1 MELLA
6 NILVLLLMAAFV
18 AAAVKVFHHA
28 IGSPSIKS
36 DGGIDFKTNR
46 ILGRYGRWLVINQV
60 KLMNKEVERQSQD
73 FKEMIR
79 RGFEETKDELKE
91 KERVASGKENRAADY
106 SDANLKRYYSPNP
119 IEVTKINTQGKV
131 SIWLPLG
138 MCLICFGTWFSVAS
152 FLAIL
157 PILGFS
163 LWWLPFVAA
172 SSTMIAARI

>member
-46 ILGRYGRWLVINQV
+46 ILGVYGRWLVINQV
-60 KLMNKEVERQSQD
+60 KLMNEEVKTQS
-73 FKEMIR
+73 EA
-79 RGFEETKDELKE
+79 FEKLKADLKE
-91 KERVASGKENRAADY
+91 KERIASGKENRAADY
-106 SDANLKRYYSPNP
+106 SLKNKNLIPDP
-119 IEVTKINTQGKV
+119 IEVTKINTQGKI